1 MFTTP
6 DNFTV
11 LKAEGDFLDIEP
23 ECVDTPE
30 FLGGVKSKM
39 CILPGERFSENGLK
53 SSGVFDGDMV
63 NRVLKA
69 LTVYKD
75 ATFIGIIDKI
85 LFGNMVMYRLWS
97 KYWNGYNSCCC
108 NG

>member
-1 MFTTP
+1 M
-6 DNFTV
+6 

-39 CILPGERFSENGLK
+39 CILPGETFSENGLK

-75 ATFIGIIDKI
+75 ATLIGIEVI
-85 LFGNMVMYRLWS
+85 
-97 KYWNGYNSCCC
+97 
-108 NG
+108 

>member
-1 MFTTP
+1 M
-6 DNFTV
+6 

-39 CILPGERFSENGLK
+39 CILPGETFSENGLK

-75 ATFIGIIDKI
+75 ATLIGIEVIYQNRYIINIKI
-85 LFGNMVMYRLWS
+85 AGPILEWLQLLLPLWEER
-97 KYWNGYNSCCC
+97 
-108 NG
+108 